1 MFCSCL
7 DLGSAHQTLV
17 ERGVFS
23 ETLGSRNTDP
33 AGATRTDRLHIFHHY
48 KLVFSFA
55 GNYYFIRGKLK
66 WEAYL
71 IKIQSGTNIALSYSS
86 LSNLSLAYFS
96 QSARR
101 DRSSQGSI
109 SLAMFYW
116 VSARSLIDQLE
127 GRLVLSHRSGF
138 ILVNAFDKP
147 LWSSDLLQRLA
158 KGLCHVG
165 AVAHL
170 GVVAHLNSLLSV

>member
-1 MFCSCL
+1 M
-7 DLGSAHQTLV
+7 SAPAQIQARFQGVVIRTLPEQHAQT
-17 ERGVFS
+17 GF
-23 ETLGSRNTDP
+23 N
-33 AGATRTDRLHIFHHY
+33 FHHY
-48 KLVFSFA
+48 KLVFHLRVTI
-55 GNYYFIRGKLK
+55 NLRGKLK

-109 SLAMFYW
+109 SLAMFSW
-116 VSARSLIDQLE
+116 VSARSLLDQLE
-127 GRLVLSHRSGF
+127 ERLVLSHRSGF

-165 AVAHL
+165 DVAHL